1 MHTSPIVISTRESDK
16 KKQKLHQSP
25 RLELSRSPRHTSP
38 AWAKPSR
45 QASIIHGAPFKTL
58 NPEANLEESQRRVVS
73 APMAASPSAPPPP
86 AAAAGVGVW
95 SPAPQSP
102 SPNLANFF
110 VWREFVWGAIAGA
123 FGEGMMHPVDTLKT
137 RLQSQ
142 AIITGA
148 KAQKNIFQMIRTV
161 WVSDGLKG
169 FYRGISPGVTGS
181 LATGATYFG
190 VIESTKT
197 WLEHSNPNLS
207 GHWSHFIAGGIG
219 DTLGS
224 FIYVPCEVMKQ
235 RMQVQG
241 TKKSWALTATKGNIS
256 QTPGAPMY
264 NYYNGMFHAG
274 CSIWRDHGLKGL
286 YAGYWSTLARDV
298 PFAGLMVTFYEA
310 MKELTEYG
318 KRKYLPESNLHAS
331 SSFEG
336 LLLGGLAGGF
346 SAYLTTPLDVIK
358 TRLQVQ
364 GSTTSYNG
372 WLDAITKTWA
382 NEGMSGLF
390 KGSIPRIIWYIPASA
405 FTFMA
410 VEFLRDHFNEKID
423 TDARELTGLS
433 MDTRSE
439 KLHQSPRLE
448 LSRSPRRA
456 LHCTRKQSSEPW
468 RRRARGGVRSRSA
481 PPAWAAGLR
490 GGGRLVGIMDS
501 SRSRSAAATEA
512 AEAEA
517 AGWVT
522 VEEWAGS
529 SAAALSR
536 TAVLTASPSSS
547 LASRRFGSRWGRVGG
562 RLLGAFVPEGF
573 PGSVTP
579 DYVPF
584 QMWDTLQGLSTYIRA
599 MLSTQALLGAIGVGE
614 KSATVIGATF
624 QWFLRDLTGML
635 GGILFTFYQGS
646 NLDSNAKMWRLVA
659 DFMNDLAGVASGA
672 TRAAL
677 TQHFALANNAAD
689 ISAKEGSQETLA
701 TMLGMGL
708 GMLLAHVTRGHAFA
722 NYKAVQSLSLTTLN
736 YERSSIM
743 LQYFMDNGEENYFL
757 LDKGGSVHIFIHKQA
772 AATDIL
778 MSFIHGLVRANLGM
792 RRLANGLMRNITLLS
807 QSCKLKVTQQSDFF
821 HTRSCGGHIG
831 FMVPLKRSSSRRK
844 QAKVAVSV
852 QRDIIRAIR
861 HTA

>member
-25 RLELSRSPRHTSP
+25 
-38 AWAKPSR
+38 
-45 QASIIHGAPFKTL
+45 Q
-58 NPEANLEESQRRVVS
+58 
-73 APMAASPSAPPPP
+73 
-86 AAAAGVGVW
+86 
-95 SPAPQSP
+95 
-102 SPNLANFF
+102 
-110 VWREFVWGAIAGA
+110 
-123 FGEGMMHPVDTLKT
+123 
-137 RLQSQ
+137 
-142 AIITGA
+142 
-148 KAQKNIFQMIRTV
+148 
-161 WVSDGLKG
+161 
-169 FYRGISPGVTGS
+169 
-181 LATGATYFG
+181 
-190 VIESTKT
+190 
-197 WLEHSNPNLS
+197 
-207 GHWSHFIAGGIG
+207 
-219 DTLGS
+219 
-224 FIYVPCEVMKQ
+224 
-235 RMQVQG
+235 
-241 TKKSWALTATKGNIS
+241 
-256 QTPGAPMY
+256 
-264 NYYNGMFHAG
+264 
-274 CSIWRDHGLKGL
+274 
-286 YAGYWSTLARDV
+286 ARDV
-298 PFAGLMVTFYEA
+298 
-310 MKELTEYG
+310 
-318 KRKYLPESNLHAS
+318 
-331 SSFEG
+331 
-336 LLLGGLAGGF
+336 
-346 SAYLTTPLDVIK
+346 
-358 TRLQVQ
+358 
-364 GSTTSYNG
+364 
-372 WLDAITKTWA
+372 
-382 NEGMSGLF
+382 
-390 KGSIPRIIWYIPASA
+390 
-405 FTFMA
+405 
-410 VEFLRDHFNEKID
+410 
-423 TDARELTGLS
+423 
-433 MDTRSE
+433 
-439 KLHQSPRLE
+439 
-448 LSRSPRRA
+448 
-456 LHCTRKQSSEPW
+456 HCTRKQSSEPW

-708 GMLLAHVTRGHAFA
+708 GMLLAHVTRGHALGVWVSFLSLTIFHMYA

-743 LQYFMDNGEENYFL
+743 LQYFMDNGEVLTPEQVSKQEHILPFWSSWRKLLRIKLPHEHIAKTRPYYRNENYFL

-778 MSFIHGLVRANLGM
+778 MSFIHGLV
-792 RRLANGLMRNITLLS
+792 LAHLMQKSRSGHAEARQWIDEKYNTFISKLQVEGYSTERLLS
-807 QSCKLKVTQQSDFF
+807 HSIVWRAHWVHGPSEEKLE
-821 HTRSCGGHIG
+821 
-831 FMVPLKRSSSRRK
+831 
-844 QAKVAVSV
+844 
-852 QRDIIRAIR
+852 
-861 HTA
+861 